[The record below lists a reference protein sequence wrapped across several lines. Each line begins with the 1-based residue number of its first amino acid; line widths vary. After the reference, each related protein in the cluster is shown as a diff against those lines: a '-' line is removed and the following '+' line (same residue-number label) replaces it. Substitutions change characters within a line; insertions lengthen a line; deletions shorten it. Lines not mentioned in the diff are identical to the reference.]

1 MTATT
6 GRAAMPKVPMTAK
19 TDLEDLLQALTDDGG
34 PVSEALA
41 RLNASALTASGLDER
56 TALLVR
62 LAALV
67 ALDAPSASYLVPLRL
82 AADSG
87 IDPDTLRAVLVELAP
102 LVGSARITSA
112 ADKALRA
119 ASTI

>member
-1 MTATT
+1 
-6 GRAAMPKVPMTAK
+6 MPKLPTTAK

-41 RLNASALTASGLDER
+41 RLNATALTASGLDER

-67 ALDAPSASYLVPLRL
+67 ALDAPSVSYLVHLRL
-82 AADSG
+82 AADAG
-87 IDPDTLRAVLVELAP
+87 LDPATLRAVLVELAP
-102 LVGSARITSA
+102 LVGSARTASA
-112 ADKALRA
+112 ANKALLA
-119 ASTI
+119 ANSI